1 MAEPTTRQE
10 LIDHCLRR
18 LGKPVVDINL
28 DDDQIEDRVDDALQ
42 YFAEYHYDGIEKVYL
57 KHQITQNDIDNS
69 FIDLTA
75 VGGVDTSNLVVSVTK
90 LFRIPGDT
98 INMFDVRYQLALNDL
113 YTFGYLDIIHY
124 DQYMRYMNLVND
136 MLSPDKRIRYHN
148 VTNRLHID
156 TDMDEEFAVDDFI
169 VMEAYRILDPSTH
182 TEIFKQRLLKD
193 YLTAQ
198 LKKQWGQNLI
208 KFEGVQL
215 PGGVSINGRAL
226 YDDAVQELERIEEMA
241 KERFELPP
249 DFIVG

>member
-42 YFAEYHYDGIEKVYL
+42 YFAEYHYDGVERVYL
-57 KHQITQNDIDNS
+57 KHEVTQDDIDNS
-69 FIDLTA
+69 FIDLTSA
-75 VGGVDTSNLVVSVTK
+75 GGVDTGNLIVSVIR

-113 YTFGYLDIIHY
+113 YTFGYLDLIHY

-156 TDMDEEFAVDDFI
+156 TDMEEEFSVGDFI
-169 VMEAYRILDPSTH
+169 VMEAYRVLDPSTH

-215 PGGVSINGRAL
+215 PGGVTLNGRQI
-226 YDDAVQELERIEEMA
+226 YDDAVTELERLEVEGRL
-241 KERFELPP
+241 EYELP
-249 DFIVG
+249 DDLMIG

>member
-1 MAEPTTRQE
+1 
-10 LIDHCLRR
+10 
-18 LGKPVVDINL
+18 
-28 DDDQIEDRVDDALQ
+28 
-42 YFAEYHYDGIEKVYL
+42 
-57 KHQITQNDIDNS
+57 
-69 FIDLTA
+69 
-75 VGGVDTSNLVVSVTK
+75 
-90 LFRIPGDT
+90 
-98 INMFDVRYQLALNDL
+98 
-113 YTFGYLDIIHY
+113 
-124 DQYMRYMNLVND
+124 
-136 MLSPDKRIRYHN
+136 
-148 VTNRLHID
+148 
-156 TDMDEEFAVDDFI
+156 
-169 VMEAYRILDPSTH
+169 MEAYRVLDPSTH

>member
-1 MAEPTTRQE
+1 
-10 LIDHCLRR
+10 
-18 LGKPVVDINL
+18 
-28 DDDQIEDRVDDALQ
+28 
-42 YFAEYHYDGIEKVYL
+42 
-57 KHQITQNDIDNS
+57 
-69 FIDLTA
+69 
-75 VGGVDTSNLVVSVTK
+75 
-90 LFRIPGDT
+90 
-98 INMFDVRYQLALNDL
+98 
-113 YTFGYLDIIHY
+113 
-124 DQYMRYMNLVND
+124 
-136 MLSPDKRIRYHN
+136 
-148 VTNRLHID
+148 
-156 TDMDEEFAVDDFI
+156 MDEEFAVDDFI